1 MEQLFSNFLFGEI
14 LLGGKEEPR
23 QGKKKRIR
31 EQETGFRE

>member
-23 QGKKKRIR
+23 QGKKGVESRK
-31 EQETGFRE
+31 TGFRE